1 MTTYYVTFSNPDGH
15 MEENEQTFNTR
26 GEAIEYGAS
35 LLNQVRATEATKK
48 QGLDSEI
55 GLAYFLVYEVTDG
68 QRRLIFNSLR

>member
-1 MTTYYVTFSNPDGH
+1 MTTYYVTFSYPDGH
-15 MEENEQTFNTR
+15 MEEIEQTFNSR

-48 QGLDSEI
+48 QGLDSEF

>member
-1 MTTYYVTFSNPDGH
+1 MTTYYVTFSYPDGH
-15 MEENEQTFNTR
+15 MEEIEQTFNSR

>member
-1 MTTYYVTFSNPDGH
+1 MTTYYVTFSYPDGH
-15 MEENEQTFNTR
+15 MEEIEQTFNSR

-68 QRRLIFNSLR
+68 QRRLIFNSLK

>member
-1 MTTYYVTFSNPDGH
+1 MTTYYVTFSYPDGH
-15 MEENEQTFNTR
+15 MEEIEQTFNTR

>member
-1 MTTYYVTFSNPDGH
+1 MTTYYVTFSYPDGH
-15 MEENEQTFNTR
+15 MEEIEQAFNSR

>member
-1 MTTYYVTFSNPDGH
+1 MTTYYVTFSYPDGH
-15 MEENEQTFNTR
+15 MEEIEQTFNTR

-55 GLAYFLVYEVTDG
+55 VLAYFLVYEVTDG